1 MDQHRLAFSVTPEPQ
16 LKYARLGSSF
26 LTIIRDDRVSAF
38 CATTKF
44 LVFFVLMI
52 LDPCKVVG
60 MASGHLHILD
70 VTGNEV
76 RKYRQH
82 RSPILCVSADE
93 AGEHVASG
101 GQDGIIN
108 RMILWFIVDW
118 TNRSHLHLQFVLE

>member
-1 MDQHRLAFSVTPEPQ
+1 MTVSVHSVQ
-16 LKYARLGSSF
+16 RQSF
-26 LTIIRDDRVSAF
+26 WYYNLCFQIDDPF
-38 CATTKF
+38 Q
-44 LVFFVLMI
+44 
-52 LDPCKVVG
+52 VVG

-101 GQDGIIN
+101 GQDGTIIQ
-108 RMILWFIVDW
+108 LAVV
-118 TNRSHLHLQFVLE
+118 HKGLV